1 MDSVIRAR
9 GLAKGY
15 ALRGGPLGAG
25 LPVTYAWMPLAAAA
39 AVLVPLPLFARRDV
53 AAHWFGGWCR

>member
-25 LPVTYAWMPLAAAA
+25 LPVTYAWMPLAATA
-39 AVLVPLPLFARRDV
+39 AVLAALPLFDRRDI
-53 AAHWFGGWCR
+53 AAH